1 MKREP
6 LDNNG
11 FTLVEILIV
20 LAIILIIL
28 RYVFAREILQI
39 EKDFFSK
46 IGIDYIW
53 VRVSVGL
60 LIVIGVWS
68 KYKND
73 KLKNPKRK
81 LQELKYKIE

>member
-1 MKREP
+1 MKKES

-39 EKDFFSK
+39 EKDFFSE

-53 VRVSVGL
+53 VRVSIGL
-60 LIVIGVWS
+60 LIVFGVWS

-73 KLKNPKRK
+73 KLKKPKQK
-81 LQELKYKIE
+81 LQELKYKIK